1 MRKKFIKTFIGSD
14 EFINGWNRYCL
25 WLVDINPAELKSM
38 PLIMERIK
46 KVKELRLNSTR
57 AATNK
62 LAATPHLFGE
72 IRYSNSDFLIVPR
85 VSSERRIYI
94 PIGFMPSDIIVNDRC
109 AFVPNATLY
118 EFRLITSIMH
128 MTWVRYTCG
137 RLKSDYNYSNQI
149 VYNNY
154 PFPKDVSEKKKEA
167 VELAAQA
174 VLDIRKTYT
183 EKGNTLA
190 DLYDPNTM
198 PPDLLRAHQ
207 TLDKAVG
214 KCYRDAA
221 FTTEP
226 KRIEYLFEL
235 YEKYTADLFTPEKKK
250 RGKK

>member
-1 MRKKFIKTFIGSD
+1 
-14 EFINGWNRYCL
+14 
-25 WLVDINPAELKSM
+25 
-38 PLIMERIK
+38 
-46 KVKELRLNSTR
+46 
-57 AATNK
+57 
-62 LAATPHLFGE
+62 
-72 IRYSNSDFLIVPR
+72 
-85 VSSERRIYI
+85 
-94 PIGFMPSDIIVNDRC
+94 
-109 AFVPNATLY
+109 
-118 EFRLITSIMH
+118 MH